1 MRVPKQAT
9 TTVEHPIEDKPIYR
23 LDSVLAEGA
32 RLFRCTL
39 QSGPV
44 GGLPLSPFRVESGPT
59 TPILAPVKINAKQA
73 RNFQRREDL
82 SRPKA
87 AIPWPQFLVSY
98 TTSYGHS
105 LS

>member
-73 RNFQRREDL
+73 RNFQRREVL
-82 SRPKA
+82 SSARFGSTAHVYFGPLYLQKR
-87 AIPWPQFLVSY
+87 
-98 TTSYGHS
+98 T
-105 LS
+105 